1 MRNDTLSIILVVL
14 SIVLLICCTIVQNIT
29 QNTINKQKDTIDTQK
44 GTIAI
49 MQDTIDTQK
58 GTIAT
63 MQEIID
69 IEYEKK
75 QHHYWHTAFCIAVS
89 LLSATWA
96 GIIFWVLVP

>member
-29 QNTINKQKDTIDTQK
+29 QNTINKQK
-44 GTIAI
+44 
-49 MQDTIDTQK
+49 

-69 IEYEKK
+69 ILEE
-75 QHHYWHTAFCIAVS
+75 S
-89 LLSATWA
+89 R
-96 GIIFWVLVP
+96 

>member
-14 SIVLLICCTIVQNIT
+14 SIVLLICCTIVQNIN
-29 QNTINKQKDTIDTQK
+29 QNTINKQKD
-44 GTIAI
+44 TIAI

-69 IEYEKK
+69 ILEENS
-75 QHHYWHTAFCIAVS
+75 VRR
-89 LLSATWA
+89 
-96 GIIFWVLVP
+96 